1 MPISAISLSGGS
13 LLTLQIRELVSNGK
27 YGKIIS
33 HDYEKAFRYQ
43 LFAAGAHVY

>member
-13 LLTLQIRELVSNGK
+13 LLTLQIIELVSSEK

-33 HDYEKAFRYQ
+33 HDYEKAFHYQ
-43 LFAAGAHVY
+43 FLAAGAHVY